1 MRSEREAALQQLDTG
16 ADKWSA
22 GTQEVSGDSPN
33 AQLSVASASSSTAAD
48 LASLAQEAD
57 PSQTQDETSLKAK
70 VEKGKAAWA
79 KLQQLHEVTGSRGR
93 KAKRASWMEPRAYH
107 RLNSIRFD

>member
-1 MRSEREAALQQLDTG
+1 VRSEREAALQQLDTG

-93 KAKRASWMEPRAYH
+93 NAKRASWMEPRAYH